1 MKYAIL
7 ADIHAN
13 LTALEAVLTDTAKK
27 GGVEGYWC
35 LGDIVGYGPDP
46 DECLELA
53 RNHKFIAVAGN
64 HDWAAIGKISTGEFN
79 REAAISARWTRR
91 QITKENTGFLESL
104 PSNLEQGDFTLVHG
118 SPWEPI
124 REYILSAFTV
134 GSNLKY
140 FNTLY
145 CLIGHSHLPQLYE
158 CGEACSLR
166 EMVAGDVV
174 RLGKKR
180 LIINPGSVG
189 QPRDNDP
196 RSSYAIYDSDSATIT
211 FYRIEYDIRSVQA
224 RMLKNGLPEGLIS
237 RLEYGL

>member
-13 LTALEAVLTDTAKK
+13 LSALEAVLADIVQK
-27 GGVEGYWC
+27 GGVDGYWS

-46 DECLELA
+46 NECLGLA
-53 RNHKFIAVAGN
+53 RNHRFISVAGN
-64 HDWAAIGKISTGEFN
+64 HDWAATGKISAGEFN

-91 QITKENTGFLESL
+91 QITKENAGFLESL
-104 PSNLEQGDFTLVHG
+104 PLNLEQGDFTLVHG
-118 SPWEPI
+118 SPREPI
-124 REYILSAFTV
+124 REYILSAFTA

-140 FNTLY
+140 FNTRY

-158 CGEACSLR
+158 CGEACSLQ
-166 EMVAGDVV
+166 EMAAGDVV

-189 QPRDNDP
+189 QPRDSDP
-196 RSSYAIYDSDSATIT
+196 RPSYVIYDSDSAAIV
-211 FYRIEYDIRSVQA
+211 FYRVEYDIRSVQQ
-224 RMLKNGLPEGLIS
+224 RMLNNGLPEGLIS